1 MHKYL
6 KQRSQLLYS
15 SGISRPADPAQSLL
29 NIECSFPKWKAAINT
44 SRMTLVPRSFFPHL
58 LRPLQVE
65 TALKKVPLLYDKH
78 FLCCD
83 KKPRDSD
90 CQMRPIND
98 GLMWCFI
105 FSRQVRSSSLTVF
118 TSQISSTLLTLPQS
132 APKPKALISYL
143 SENDMCGYRPAL
155 NNGPLLSPP

>member
-44 SRMTLVPRSFFPHL
+44 SRMTLVPRSFFPTFAG
-58 LRPLQVE
+58 RDGI
-65 TALKKVPLLYDKH
+65 KKVPLLYDKH

-83 KKPRDSD
+83 KKPWDSD

-143 SENDMCGYRPAL
+143 SESDMCGYRPAL
-155 NNGPLLSPP
+155 NNGPSLSPL